1 MSEYVCSLCDRKYSV
16 TEFRYKC
23 DCGGVLEIKKQVS
36 FPLKEIAKRKSTIWR
51 YREAIP
57 IENKENIVSFDEGMT
72 PLIDFFYKDLNLK
85 VKLDYI
91 FPTGSYK
98 DRGASVLISKL
109 KEIGVKRII
118 EDSSGNAGAAIAGYS
133 AKAKIKC
140 EIYCPQSTSEGK
152 LSQIQL
158 YGAKIKKIPGT
169 RADTSNAVLKD
180 AEKLYY
186 ASHNW
191 NPFFLEGTKTAAF
204 EIAEQLDWK
213 SPDAVICPL
222 GFGSIY
228 LGLYIGFKEL
238 LENKI
243 IERLP
248 KLLGVQSSVC
258 SPVYKAFVNKDD
270 NIQKFTQKKQTI
282 AEGICSE
289 KPIRDKLI
297 LKAINQ
303 TSGAITSVSDT
314 ETKKGIKILAKQ
326 GLFVEPTSAVV
337 IPAVD
342 KFYRQNIIN
351 PEQTTILIL
360 TGSGLKTTEKL
371 VKMFFK

>member
-1 MSEYVCSLCDRKYSV
+1 MSEYVCSLCDGKYPV

-23 DCGGVLEIKKQVS
+23 DCSGVLELKKQVS
-36 FPLKEIAKRKSTIWR
+36 FPLKEIAKRNPTIWR

-57 IENKENIVSFDEGMT
+57 IENKKNIVSFDEGMT
-72 PLIDFFYKDLNLK
+72 PLIDFFYKGLKLK

-180 AEKLYY
+180 AEKFYY

-204 EIAEQLDWK
+204 EIAEQLNWK
-213 SPDAVICPL
+213 SPDNIICPI

-258 SPVYKAFVNKDD
+258 SPVYKAFINKDD

-303 TSGAITSVSDT
+303 TSGAITAVSDT
-314 ETKKGIKILAKQ
+314 EIKNGIKILAKQ

-342 KFYRQNIIN
+342 KFYKQNIIN

-371 VKMFFK
+371 VKIF

>member
-1 MSEYVCSLCDRKYSV
+1 MSEYVCSLCNSKYPV

-23 DCGGVLEIKKQVS
+23 DCGGVLDLKKLVS
-36 FPLKEIAKRKSTIWR
+36 FPLKRIAKRKPTIWR
-51 YREAIP
+51 YWEAIP
-57 IENKENIVSFDEGMT
+57 LENKENIVSFDEGMT
-72 PLIDFFYKDLNLK
+72 PLIDFFYKDLNFK

-109 KEIGVKRII
+109 KEIGVKRVI
-118 EDSSGNAGAAIAGYS
+118 EDSSGNAGAAAAGYS
-133 AKAKIKC
+133 AKAQIKC

-152 LSQIQL
+152 LLQIQS

-169 RADTSNAVLKD
+169 RTDTSNAVLKD
-180 AEKLYY
+180 AEKFYY

-204 EIAEQLDWK
+204 EISEQLDWK
-213 SPDAVICPL
+213 SPDNIICPI

-243 IERLP
+243 VERLP
-248 KLLGVQSSVC
+248 KLLGVQSSAC
-258 SPVYKAFVNKDD
+258 CPIYKAFINKEDI
-270 NIQKFTQKKQTI
+270 IQKFAQKRQTI
-282 AEGICSE
+282 AEGICAE
-289 KPIRDKLI
+289 KPIRDTLVM
-297 LKAINQ
+297 KAMKE
-303 TSGAITSVSDT
+303 THGAVTAVSDAEIT
-314 ETKKGIKILAKQ
+314 RGIKILAQQ

-342 KFYRQNIIN
+342 KFYEQNIIK

-360 TGSGLKTTEKL
+360 TGSGLKTTEKF
-371 VKMFFK
+371 VKMFYK